1 MAVTSNRPKAVRK
14 FSWRILI
21 KPAVFIICLIPL
33 AMAIFAVATDRMGA
47 NPIEGLLHVTGE
59 WGLRFLLVT
68 LCVTPLQLTFKWL
81 WIAKL
86 RRLLGLYAFFYATL
100 HLTIWVVLDQ
110 GLELG
115 TALREIVEKK
125 YILVGITSLLMM
137 LPLAV
142 TSNRWAIR
150 KLGKKWKP
158 LHRLIYPLT
167 LLAIVHF
174 LWQVRAKDVGE
185 PAIYLAFFLVL
196 LLWRFIRQ
204 VKK

>member
-1 MAVTSNRPKAVRK
+1 MAVTSDPTRTPRR

-33 AMAIFAVATDRMGA
+33 AMAVYAVASNRMGA
-47 NPIEGLLHVTGE
+47 NPIEGVLHVTGE
-59 WGLRFLLVT
+59 WGLRFLLIT
-68 LCVTPLQLTFKWL
+68 LSVTPLQFTFNWL
-81 WIAKL
+81 WVARL
-86 RRLLGLYAFFYATL
+86 RRMLGLYAFFYATL

-115 TALREIVEKK
+115 TVLREIVEKK
-125 YILVGITSLLMM
+125 YILVGIIALLTM
-137 LPLAV
+137 LPLAL

-158 LHRLIYPLT
+158 LHRLVYPLT

-185 PAIYLAFFLVL
+185 PAIYLAIFLFL
-196 LLWRFIRQ
+196 LALG
-204 VKK
+204 KS